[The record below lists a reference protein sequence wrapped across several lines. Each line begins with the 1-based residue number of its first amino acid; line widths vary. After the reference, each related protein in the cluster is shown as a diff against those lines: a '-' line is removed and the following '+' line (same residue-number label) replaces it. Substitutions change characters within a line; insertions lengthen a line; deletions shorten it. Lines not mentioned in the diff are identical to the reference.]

1 MKQKSLSAGAVVIHG
16 WGDQRRYLLLRCFQ
30 YWDFPK
36 GMVEKGEAPLDTA
49 RREIAEEASLEDLS
63 FPWGDQFTETA
74 PYGDGKVARYYL
86 AVSATRDVVLGHS
99 EELGHPEHDE
109 FRWVTVEEA
118 RALLGPR
125 VRAVLE
131 WGHALSA
138 TPPLSHGNHNSQ

>member
-16 WGDQRRYLLLRCFQ
+16 WGDQRRYLLMRCFQ

-36 GMVEKGEAPLDTA
+36 GMVEPGEAPFITA
-49 RREIAEEASLEDLS
+49 QREIAEEASLTDLS
-63 FPWGDQFTETA
+63 FPWGEAFTETA

-86 AVSATRDVVLGHS
+86 AVSATQDVVLGYS

-109 FRWVTVEEA
+109 FRWVDVDAA
-118 RALLGPR
+118 RVLLGPR

-131 WGHALSA
+131 WGHQLSG
-138 TPPLSHGNHNSQ
+138 TPPLS

>member
-16 WGDQRRYLLLRCFQ
+16 WGDQRRYLLMRCFQ

-36 GMVEKGEAPLDTA
+36 GMVEKGESPFLAA
-49 RREIAEEASLEDLS
+49 QREIAEEATLTDLS
-63 FPWGDQFTETA
+63 FPWGEEFIETA

-86 AVSATRDVVLGHS
+86 AVSASQDVVLGYS
-99 EELGHPEHDE
+99 EELGQPEHDE
-109 FRWVTVEEA
+109 FRWLDFDA
-118 RALLGPR
+118 ASALLGPR

-138 TPPLSHGNHNSQ
+138 TPPLSR